1 MFTVDPYHQREL
13 GTAHDLIEEIKL
25 GTLVTRAPILDASPL
40 PFLLDR
46 SRGAHG
52 TLISHMASAN
62 RQWRALAEDADVL
75 VSFTGPQ
82 TYVSASWYKTGPR
95 VPTWYYTAVHVH
107 GRARL
112 VEDADGLRKIL
123 RDTVATFD
131 APGTGWQPDPDY
143 VTRLLPGII
152 GIEIEIAHIEAQQR
166 LGQESPDIDHNTV
179 RGILRNGD
187 LLQQQVAR
195 RMIPRD

>member
-1 MFTVDPYHQREL
+1 MFTVDPYHQRD
-13 GTAHDLIEEIKL
+13 THITHDLIEEIKL
-25 GTLVTRAPILDASPL
+25 GTLVTRAPVLDASPL

-46 SRGAHG
+46 ERGAQG

-112 VEDADGLRKIL
+112 MESADDLRKIL
-123 RDTVATFD
+123 RETVSTFD
-131 APGTGWQPDPDY
+131 APGTGWQSDPDY

-152 GIEIEIAHIEAQQR
+152 GIEIEITRLEAQQR
-166 LGQESPDIDHNTV
+166 LGQESPDIDHDTV
-179 RGILRNGD
+179 RNILRNGD
-187 LLQQQVAR
+187 LLQRQVAQ